1 MMTRRATILNVYSVL
16 CRTLIVFV
24 AACYGTIVATA
35 ESPVHGPF
43 PYVLDADNTTV
54 RLNQGNTRVPFEAL
68 QDGKVYRG
76 IGLFNPMQVTA
87 ETSRRGK
94 QSFLFETSIEADG
107 RPHYEIDL
115 VDTFTT
121 VRGDQINIG
130 DERYFAFSFR
140 FDGQA
145 FPIPTKLGF
154 NIMQVRMGDCIS
166 PVRLVATTDG
176 MIQYVGAGPSRNS
189 SVLAPIEHDVWYD
202 IVVGWRYDP
211 FNPTGFHRVWFK
223 RSNES
228 EYAFFAAEETPVGCS
243 SSWSPDEQVGTLQC
257 VRVGMYVQPESVV
270 HRMYYDEIR
279 YSDRFSDVVLKED

>member
-94 QSFLFETSIEADG
+94 QSFCLRHQLKPTDDRITKSIWS
-107 RPHYEIDL
+107 I
-115 VDTFTT
+115 
-121 VRGDQINIG
+121 
-130 DERYFAFSFR
+130 
-140 FDGQA
+140 
-145 FPIPTKLGF
+145 
-154 NIMQVRMGDCIS
+154 
-166 PVRLVATTDG
+166 
-176 MIQYVGAGPSRNS
+176 PSRLYGAIKSISAMNATSRSAFDLMGKLFQSPPNS
-189 SVLAPIEHDVWYD
+189 ASISCKYAWGIASHRSVW
-202 IVVGWRYDP
+202 WRP
-211 FNPTGFHRVWFK
+211 LM
-223 RSNES
+223 E
-228 EYAFFAAEETPVGCS
+228 
-243 SSWSPDEQVGTLQC
+243 
-257 VRVGMYVQPESVV
+257 
-270 HRMYYDEIR
+270 
-279 YSDRFSDVVLKED
+279 